1 MLGHQK
7 TLASLTEDQQ
17 KAVLALKEIQK
28 TQLFIGVSPEVTAT
42 DFAQVNITRETD
54 AVRASAREQELFALC
69 GYDPS
74 NTT

>member
-1 MLGHQK
+1 MAGQQK
-7 TLASLTEDQQ
+7 PLAGLTKDQQ
-17 KAVLALKEIQK
+17 NAVSVLKERQE

-42 DFAQVNITRETD
+42 DFAQVNIIRATD

-69 GYDPS
+69 GYTPS